1 MRPGTGSITY
11 NVNTGGRI
19 PPGRC
24 SRMPPSEPHREE
36 LTWSWAWSTGRRT
49 SDQRLEP
56 AAKAAWSYALLCA
69 WVYLNDRDYAH
80 DLMDHAVQNAA
91 GYLGRHPESPDWK
104 LIARIKSV
112 LRRRA
117 KQIAHKHRLEIPSG
131 SLRDLE
137 GLLIEPSNL
146 EQRSIASELVSRL
159 SPIVQSVHNQRQL
172 GYTWRE
178 IAAELEL
185 DHTVVRRAY
194 FRELK
199 SLLRSVSPSGE
210 SPR

>member
-1 MRPGTGSITY
+1 MSTLVVESPS
-11 NVNTGGRI
+11 
-19 PPGRC
+19 GRC
-24 SRMPPSEPHREE
+24 SRMPPSEPHWEE
-36 LTWSWAWSTGRRT
+36 LTWSWAWSTGRPT

-91 GYLGRHPESPDWK
+91 GYLSRHPESPDWK

-117 KQIAHKHRLEIPSG
+117 KQIAHRRRLEIPSG
-131 SLRDLE
+131 SLFDLE
-137 GLLIEPSNL
+137 GLLVEPSFL

-159 SPIVQSVHNQRQL
+159 SPVVQSVHNQRQL

-185 DHTVVRRAY
+185 DHTVIRRAY

-210 SPR
+210 S